1 VLKLT
6 KYRGFSVTSRDTFS
20 FVHSTISK
28 DNTNGESARQAKLF
42 AGFGRKLGSSCS
54 HDSNDA
60 TTQFVADDAEDS
72 SSLSPATIS
81 RDFIYDGLRYSTA
94 DPSVF
99 GVGKSVK
106 MVPSY
111 YIHRNDF
118 SGKVYTAIS
127 DSRNG
132 CK

>member
-1 VLKLT
+1 VPFRLAALPLP
-6 KYRGFSVTSRDTFS
+6 
-20 FVHSTISK
+20 SK
-28 DNTNGESARQAKLF
+28 NPGKGKDGDLQGLESARRAKLF
-42 AGFGRKLGSSCS
+42 AGSRWKLGSSCS

-72 SSLSPATIS
+72 SSPSLATIS

-99 GVGKSVK
+99 GGGKFVK
-106 MVPSY
+106 MVPSI

-118 SGKVYTAIS
+118 SGKVYTAIP

-132 CK
+132 HK